1 MPTEVGTPNPHSPPR
16 RKAWR
21 FHLPVPLPGLT
32 PPLPCPALKVLL
44 FDFLRELR
52 ASYWF
57 IPTVMALLSIALA
70 VALTSLDGV
79 LGADVLREIPFLYAN
94 QPDGARAVLSTI
106 AGSMITVAGVTFSMT
121 ILTVSF
127 AAGQI
132 GPRLMNNFMRDRGNQ
147 ITLGTFIATFLYCL
161 MVLRTVRDADEAKVA
176 AEAYGAFVPH
186 LAILAGLF
194 LALASVGVLI
204 YFIHHVP
211 ESINVSHVVA
221 GVGRDLNKMVDKQFP
236 TRIGEPVP
244 DNPDPS
250 DEATEF
256 HERYEDIAAVDSQ
269 DNGYI
274 RAVDDETLMK
284 LATKHDLVLRLEYRP
299 GNFVNCG
306 KTLLY
311 VWPSERLD
319 DKTRDKCRK
328 AFAIGVE
335 RTRHQNV
342 FFLIDELV
350 EIIGRALSP
359 GINDPFTAINC
370 LDWLQSVLANLA
382 TRQVPDRRRFDDDGH
397 VRVIAHPLGFEAV
410 ASRVF
415 DQTLPYVA
423 ADRNASLR
431 SLQVIAEVAV
441 DLGAGPNREAMLGHA
456 TTLRDAAMTALDLD
470 ADRQAVDGR
479 YQQLLRAVH
488 DTPHRNRLRDAQ
500 GWLGGSA

>member
-1 MPTEVGTPNPHSPPR
+1 M
-16 RKAWR
+16 
-21 FHLPVPLPGLT
+21 
-32 PPLPCPALKVLL
+32 KVAV

-57 IPTVMALLSIALA
+57 IPSLMALGAIALA

-79 LGADVLREIPFLYAN
+79 LGAEVLREIPFLYAN

-147 ITLGTFIATFLYCL
+147 ITLGTFISTFLYCL
-161 MVLRTVRDADEAKVA
+161 MVLRTVRDAEEAEKAVN
-176 AEAYGAFVPH
+176 AYGAFVPH
-186 LAILAGLF
+186 LAILVGLF

-204 YFIHHVP
+204 FFIHHVP
-211 ESINVSHVVA
+211 ESINVSHVIA

-244 DNPDPS
+244 DDAPAGGDR
-250 DEATEF
+250 TEYDDRF
-256 HERYEDIAAVDSQ
+256 ADGAPVDADS
-269 DNGYI
+269 NGYI
-274 RAVDDETLMK
+274 RAVDDKSLMK
-284 LATKHDLVLRLEYRP
+284 IATKHDLLIRLEYRP
-299 GNFVNCG
+299 GNFVSIG

-311 VWPSERLD
+311 AWPADRLTED
-319 DKTRDKCRK
+319 VADACRD
-328 AFAIGVE
+328 AFAVGVQ
-335 RTRHQNV
+335 RTRHQNI

-359 GINDPFTAINC
+359 GINDPFTAISC
-370 LDWLQSVLANLA
+370 IDWLQSVLANLA
-382 TRQVPDRRRFDDDGH
+382 TRQIPDERRYDEDGN
-397 VRVIAHPLGFEAV
+397 VRVIAFPILFEAV
-410 ASRVF
+410 AARVF
-415 DQTLPYVA
+415 DQTRPYICT
-423 ADRNASLR
+423 DRNAALR
-431 SLQVIAEVAV
+431 MMKMIAEVAV
-441 DLGAGPNREAMLGHA
+441 EIEPGHKREAMVGHA
-456 TTLRDAAMTALDLD
+456 TTLRDAAVTGLTFEC
-470 ADRQAVDGR
+470 DRDEVKDC

-488 DTPHRNRLRDAQ
+488 EKPHRNRLRDAQ

>member
-1 MPTEVGTPNPHSPPR
+1 M
-16 RKAWR
+16 
-21 FHLPVPLPGLT
+21 
-32 PPLPCPALKVLL
+32 LL
-44 FDFLRELR
+44 FDFVREVR

-57 IPTVMALLSIALA
+57 VPSVMALLAIVLA

-79 LGADVLREIPFLYAN
+79 LGTDVLRDIPFLYAN

-147 ITLGTFIATFLYCL
+147 ITLGTFISTFLYCL

-186 LAILAGLF
+186 LAILVGLL
-194 LALASVGVLI
+194 LAVASVGVLI

-244 DNPDPS
+244 DEDARS
-250 DEATEF
+250 DGSWDFHQRYGDAAPVDAEA
-256 HERYEDIAAVDSQ
+256 
-269 DNGYI
+269 NGYV
-274 RAVDDETLMK
+274 RAVDDKTLMK
-284 LATKHDLVLRLEYRP
+284 IATDHDLVLRLEYRP

-311 VWPSERLD
+311 VWPRERLD
-319 DKTRDKCRK
+319 DAIRKKCRN
-328 AFAIGVE
+328 AFAIGIE
-335 RTRHQNV
+335 RTRYQNV

-359 GINDPFTAINC
+359 GVNDPFTAINC

-382 TRQVPDRRRFDDDGH
+382 KRQTPDARRYDDEGN
-397 VRVIAHPLGFEAV
+397 VRVVAYPLGFEAV

-423 ADRNASLR
+423 ADRNAAMR
-431 SLQVIAEVAV
+431 SLQVMAEVAV
-441 DLGAGPNREAMLGHA
+441 DLDAGPKREAMLGHA
-456 TTLRDAAMTALDLD
+456 AALRDAAMTVLELE
-470 ADRQAVDGR
+470 ADRDAVNGR
-479 YQQLLRAVH
+479 YQQLLRVVH
-488 DTPHRNRLRDAQ
+488 DTTHRDRLRDAQ